1 MTKMEAPGLAEGGQG
16 AGDEGKKGYAI
27 ADGGTW
33 SIDERPPGDGEGGR
47 EGAREEGD
55 RPEKKRTLQST
66 AEASLPIGT

>member
-27 ADGGTW
+27 ADGGTA
-33 SIDERPPGDGEGGR
+33 STSDRSARGGAGTGA
-47 EGAREEGD
+47 GAREEGD